1 MSTQGLIQSLTRLQ
15 ARFNANT
22 TELDVLL
29 QERDELTK
37 RMGEISE
44 QLKIC
49 RRTCKRVVASRLF
62 ERNGPKWTCIIFVLV
77 GYGLGLFLSFV
88 HSRKIL
94 REVFE

>member
-44 QLKIC
+44 QLKDMPPD
-49 RRTCKRVVASRLF
+49 V
-62 ERNGPKWTCIIFVLV
+62 
-77 GYGLGLFLSFV
+77 
-88 HSRKIL
+88 
-94 REVFE
+94 